1 MYLLP
6 LTYTSLTFP
15 REPDWWARYSILEP
29 FRKLI
34 FPQKAVQTRRNI
46 STGTGFFFFGFETFC
61 RLQVAPEWPGLIEG
75 KLRLQAFSFSEQVS
89 VQGFCMYY
97 KLSSLLVR
105 VDLRLAL

>member
-1 MYLLP
+1 MNLIGGHVTVYWSHSG
-6 LTYTSLTFP
+6 SLF
-15 REPDWWARYSILEP
+15 
-29 FRKLI
+29 FRRRQSRPAVI
-34 FPQKAVQTRRNI
+34 FPQEQ
-46 STGTGFFFFGFETFC
+46 GFFFFGFETFC